1 MRSGT
6 PACTFFASA
15 IPHQHIPQSTWLPSS
30 PSLPTR
36 LPRTPPLPGL
46 FVLLGVAAAALVF
59 LLATLVAPFIA
70 PVHCVVAKGA
80 VVRLAQV
87 FSSNSEAQLDS
98 PLFKNVLS
106 TRLLPNTMLP
116 ISRPS
121 TGWILNS
128 MLSNI
133 MPLTSRLPWPPTGQ
147 SPNTMPKRHIN
158 ASFTVEKFFAA
169 FNFLEDYLVV
179 PFSNDRGRW
188 YANAVWTGMII
199 RARGFL
205 LKRSRASRWS
215 QFSDA
220 LATIA
225 LSDHYDDIKITDF
238 SQISHVYRLQKKQ
251 LRQNSEAV
259 RRNIS
264 PVDPMPE
271 EAPIPSLTRV
281 IEAETWA
288 NSEA

>member
-1 MRSGT
+1 VRSGT
-6 PACTFFASA
+6 PACTFFASG

-133 MPLTSRLPWPPTGQ
+133 MPLTSRPTMATDGPVTEHHAKKAHQ
-147 SPNTMPKRHIN
+147 CLLHRREVLRCFQLSGGL
-158 ASFTVEKFFAA
+158 S
-169 FNFLEDYLVV
+169 
-179 PFSNDRGRW
+179 RGP
-188 YANAVWTGMII
+188 
-199 RARGFL
+199 L
-205 LKRSRASRWS
+205 LQR
-215 QFSDA
+215 
-220 LATIA
+220 
-225 LSDHYDDIKITDF
+225 
-238 SQISHVYRLQKKQ
+238 
-251 LRQNSEAV
+251 
-259 RRNIS
+259 
-264 PVDPMPE
+264 
-271 EAPIPSLTRV
+271 
-281 IEAETWA
+281 
-288 NSEA
+288 